1 MNTQGS
7 TQDFLESLV
16 VGDTFRVASI
26 RQAEEG
32 ICPEDAAIE
41 LFTVLDVDYAD
52 SNFVII
58 KEQHSASSIAI
69 RKVDG
74 LDKRW
79 LTADTNAGIWSPDM
93 IDNEK
98 RLSFSINVVQVQEE
112 TLARASEIIEKARAS
127 EIIEKAEL
135 VRVLSNAKLDMM
147 DIDSLRKMADIY
159 LDGLSALSS
168 LTDKSKRCNIH
179 SVG

>member
-1 MNTQGS
+1 M
-7 TQDFLESLV
+7 

-32 ICPEDAAIE
+32 VCPEGAAIKS
-41 LFTVLDVDYAD
+41 FTVLDVDSD
-52 SNFVII
+52 FVII
-58 KEQHSASSIAI
+58 QEQHSVGSIAI

-74 LDKRW
+74 RDKRW
-79 LTADTNAGIWSPDM
+79 ITADTNAGIWSTNM
-93 IDNEK
+93 IHNEK
-98 RLSFSINVVQVQEE
+98 HLSFSIHVTQVQEE
-112 TLARASEIIEKARAS
+112 TLARAS